1 MNTTALGRV
10 IPFPQPSK
18 SAKLKRGRPTDAAQ
32 GRTRSSLTP
41 GEVGKLIKAARST
54 GRYGHRDATLIL
66 LAYRHG
72 LRVSEL
78 IAMRWDQVDFH
89 QGLLAVVRRERGV
102 PSTHPLSGT
111 ELRALRRLKR
121 EQPRPRESAWVPN
134 GAWRATECLH
144 GAPRGATG
152 KEAGRYSVLG
162 ATAPATAF
170 DGVQVGECWH
180 RYTSVAAL
188 PWASE
193 HPAHG
198 KVYGARRRAVQRTL
212 GRLSRE

>member
-41 GEVGKLIKAARST
+41 GEVAKLIKAARST

-102 PSTHPLSGT
+102 PSMHPLSGT

-121 EQPRPRESAWVPN
+121 EQPRPESRHGFQTERGGPLSASTVRHVVRHGQGSWPVFRSRCN
-134 GAWRATECLH
+134 RTGYGIRRGTSWRML
-144 GAPRGATG
+144 APIHERC
-152 KEAGRYSVLG
+152 SI
-162 ATAPATAF
+162 
-170 DGVQVGECWH
+170 
-180 RYTSVAAL
+180 
-188 PWASE
+188 
-193 HPAHG
+193 
-198 KVYGARRRAVQRTL
+198 TL
-212 GRLSRE
+212 GIGTSSTW